1 MYLKKND
8 TSHVSACPPLDT
20 ESTDPPPLNNV
31 NDAHESSIKAISS
44 NNNNEETIYSYVT
57 DY

>member
-1 MYLKKND
+1 M
-8 TSHVSACPPLDT
+8 SACPPLDT